1 MGFKT
6 GIVVGLAV
14 GYYLGARAGRERYEQ
29 LERYLR
35 PVRES
40 DAWSHAQQLARDFA
54 GDMAQAT
61 KRAVKDATAPERPQ
75 LRIA

>member
-6 GIVVGLAV
+6 GVAVGMAV
-14 GYYLGARAGRERYEQ
+14 GYYFGTRAGRERYEQ

-40 DAWSHAQQLARDFA
+40 EAWGQAQQLAKELAGDFA
-54 GDMAQAT
+54 HAT
-61 KRAVKDATAPERPQ
+61 KRAVKDATAPERPH